1 MTHPLGSI
9 KHLATDTLKTGITLP
24 ARVAARA
31 YGVAKGAASVGV
43 RAVSEKRHDTTSP
56 WEETTVTDP
65 TGDATA
71 VNVVEELGLDPAP
84 VDLPETPQPITSID
98 AQADPESVEVTPAD
112 VAERLSGPE
121 SRSSSAT

>member
-9 KHLATDTLKTGITLP
+9 KDLATDTLKTGITLP

-43 RAVSEKRHDTTSP
+43 RAASERRHDATAP
-56 WEETTVTDP
+56 WEEATTADP
-65 TGDATA
+65 TEDVKP

-84 VDLPETPQPITSID
+84 VDVPAEPQPITSID
-98 AQADPESVEVTPAD
+98 AQADPESVDVTPAD
-112 VAERLSGPE
+112 VAERLSGPDA
-121 SRSSSAT
+121 R